1 MKVLIVEDEKI
12 IRNGLVNHP
21 QWKKWGVEEVREASN
36 AEEALMLLLSYQ
48 PDFVCSDIKMPGMDG
63 LWKST
68 MKNQAFG
75 FSYIFQIILHI
86 LSTGSISAL

>member
-63 LWKST
+63 LQ
-68 MKNQAFG
+68 MCRIIRERYPDIQFILI
-75 FSYIFQIILHI
+75 SY
-86 LSTGSISAL
+86 